1 MGLKIV
7 RFMTARLLFMY
18 SFSNLAVFLYYQKKE
33 VVVSCRAAFQLQQ
46 N

>member
-18 SFSNLAVFLYYQKKE
+18 CTSNLAVFLYYQKE
-33 VVVSCRAAFQLQQ
+33 RGSIIRAAFQLRQ

>member
-33 VVVSCRAAFQLQQ
+33 VVSCRAAFQLQQ